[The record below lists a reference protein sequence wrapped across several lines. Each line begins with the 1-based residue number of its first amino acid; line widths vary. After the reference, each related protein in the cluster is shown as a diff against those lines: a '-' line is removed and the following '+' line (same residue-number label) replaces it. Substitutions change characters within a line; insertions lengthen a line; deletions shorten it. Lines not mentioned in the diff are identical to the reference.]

1 MKTESVMTRDQ
12 KITMKIMRERVRTL
26 YSREGRGGNEAV
38 EVVLGAGSWAV
49 GGLSVEGSLPVV
61 EVVWLG

>member
-26 YSREGRGGNEAV
+26 YSREGRGGVEAV

-49 GGLSVEGSLPVV
+49 GGLSVEGSLLVV
-61 EVVWLG
+61 EVV